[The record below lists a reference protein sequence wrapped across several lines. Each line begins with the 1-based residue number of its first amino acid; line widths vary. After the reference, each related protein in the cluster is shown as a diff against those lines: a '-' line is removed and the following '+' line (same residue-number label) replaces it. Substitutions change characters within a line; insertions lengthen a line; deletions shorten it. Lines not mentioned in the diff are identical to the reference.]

1 MHSQYKSVPQNDH
14 QHETEKGDDE
24 DDEDDEE
31 DSEDDGS
38 DDDIL
43 AVYGSDSEDE
53 DSHEESGKDE
63 SDDMNVP
70 QNLPHYGP
78 KSNFFVDNYDD
89 VTGLSSRLK
98 GPCFYMIP

>member
-70 QNLPHYGP
+70 QVYQG
-78 KSNFFVDNYDD
+78 SA
-89 VTGLSSRLK
+89 VTSRSGRQCRPSSRYQDFLA
-98 GPCFYMIP
+98 